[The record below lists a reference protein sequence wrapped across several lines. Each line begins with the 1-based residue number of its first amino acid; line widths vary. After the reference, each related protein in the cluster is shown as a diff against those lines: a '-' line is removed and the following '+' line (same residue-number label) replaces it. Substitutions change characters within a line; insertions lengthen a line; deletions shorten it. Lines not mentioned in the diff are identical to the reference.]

1 MTLFKKWEEESHM
14 GKIHLQSPYLIEAK
28 YMKNFLT
35 VQLKKFRLT
44 NGQMICTYILL
55 DEIHRFQTST

>member
-28 YMKNFLT
+28 YMKKLLT
-35 VQLKKFRLT
+35 VQLKKIQINKWANDLH
-44 NGQMICTYILL
+44 
-55 DEIHRFQTST
+55 IHFVR